1 MQEPLDAEVE
11 ELDAPLYLHAL
22 SKDGRILH
30 DKAQI
35 ANGAF
40 DLRVAELAQQAAVPV
55 GPGSRQRTVPVLKRR
70 IAPSTAC

>member
-11 ELDAPLYLHAL
+11 ELDAPLYLRAL

-30 DKAQI
+30 VEAQI

-40 DLRVAELAQQAAVPV
+40 DLRVAELAQQLPSPKVQVPAN
-55 GPGSRQRTVPVLKRR
+55 GQWQY
-70 IAPSTAC
+70 